1 MRDKIRIAIVGYGN
15 IGRYVLEAVKSAPDC
30 EMAGVV
36 RRHVD
41 ENNLPAEL
49 HGIRVVD
56 DIRKLEAV
64 DVAILA
70 VPSRKVEEYAVKI
83 LSLGI
88 NTIDS
93 FDIHTEILDLKCKL
107 NEIALNNNAVA
118 IISAGWDPGTDSV
131 IRALFEAMAPRG
143 ITYTNFGPGMSM
155 GHSVAVRAIDG
166 VADAISITVPA
177 GTGAHRRLV
186 YVQLAPGAD
195 FKTVEQAIKHDPYFV
210 NDQTDVYQVEDVS
223 QLIDVGHG
231 VVIERKGVSGKT
243 SNQLFKYEMRIN
255 NPALTAQIM
264 AACAR
269 ASVKQRPGAYTMLEI
284 PIIDYL
290 YGDRESLLRQLV

>member
-1 MRDKIRIAIVGYGN
+1 M
-15 IGRYVLEAVKSAPDC
+15 
-30 EMAGVV
+30 
-36 RRHVD
+36 
-41 ENNLPAEL
+41 
-49 HGIRVVD
+49 
-56 DIRKLEAV
+56 
-64 DVAILA
+64 
-70 VPSRKVEEYAVKI
+70 
-83 LSLGI
+83 
-88 NTIDS
+88 
-93 FDIHTEILDLKCKL
+93 
-107 NEIALNNNAVA
+107 
-118 IISAGWDPGTDSV
+118 
-131 IRALFEAMAPRG
+131 IRAMLSFMAPKG